1 MEGGMNPILVVEDD
15 DGIRGLLV
23 EMLGRLGFETVTAAN
38 GEEGLTAF
46 RKQPMDMVVTD
57 IRMPVMDGLTMLK
70 QIRRENAIIP
80 IVVVTAFPSVDSA
93 VESLSEGADDY
104 LVKPINLNDLENK
117 VRKAMER
124 RQIQRALSRWKR
136 AAWILTAL
144 IPLWF
149 LLGILISKGLG

>member
-1 MEGGMNPILVVEDD
+1 MNPILIVEDD

-23 EMLGRLGFETVTAAN
+23 EMLTRLGFETVTAIN

-46 RKQPMDMVVTD
+46 RKQPLDMVVTD

-80 IVVVTAFPSVDSA
+80 IIVVTAFPSVDSA

-104 LVKPINLNDLENK
+104 LVKPINLTDLESK

-124 RQIQRALSRWKR
+124 RQIQRSLSKWKR
-136 AAWILTAL
+136 IALVSIAL

-149 LLGILISKGLG
+149 LLGIWLSRGLG

>member
-1 MEGGMNPILVVEDD
+1 MNPILVVEDD

-46 RKQPMDMVVTD
+46 RKQPLDMVVTD

-70 QIRRENAIIP
+70 QIRRENALIP

-117 VRKAMER
+117 VRKAMKH
-124 RQIQRALSRWKR
+124 RQIQRSLSRWKR
-136 AAWILTAL
+136 TAL
-144 IPLWF
+144 VLMALIHLWF
-149 LLGILISKGLG
+149 MLGILISRGLG